1 MTIETIAIEGLST
14 PVSRIGLGTWA
25 IGGWMWGGTDEKE
38 SIAVIRRALDNGV
51 NLIDTAPVYGFG
63 ASEEIVG
70 KALADGY
77 RHKAIIATKVALEWH
92 DGKVFRNSSPQRIRH
107 EVEDTLRRLRTDYI
121 DLYQVH
127 WPDPLVPIEETAA
140 VLDDLRA
147 RDYRTLRLGGSP
159 AASGKRSRA

>member
-1 MTIETIAIEGLST
+1 LS
-14 PVSRIGLGTWA
+14 
-25 IGGWMWGGTDEKE
+25 E
-38 SIAVIRRALDNGV
+38 
-51 NLIDTAPVYGFG
+51 
-63 ASEEIVG
+63 
-70 KALADGY
+70 
-77 RHKAIIATKVALEWH
+77 
-92 DGKVFRNSSPQRIRH
+92 RIRQ

-127 WPDPLVPIEETAA
+127 RPDPLVPIEETAA

>member
-1 MTIETIAIEGLST
+1 
-14 PVSRIGLGTWA
+14 
-25 IGGWMWGGTDEKE
+25 
-38 SIAVIRRALDNGV
+38 
-51 NLIDTAPVYGFG
+51 
-63 ASEEIVG
+63 
-70 KALADGY
+70 
-77 RHKAIIATKVALEWH
+77 
-92 DGKVFRNSSPQRIRH
+92 
-107 EVEDTLRRLRTDYI
+107 LRTDYI